1 MDYIIIICC
10 MLLFTLVGIAIYFAQ
25 TQTQVTINFKQT
37 TTTPEPTTTLEPTTA
52 PPTSTTAAPRST
64 TVAPTSTT
72 VAPTSTTIAPT
83 STTAAPTRIEQFGN
97 DNFFAPN
104 YSYYQSAPL
113 TSRTNNF

>member
-72 VAPTSTTIAPT
+72 IAPT